1 MMLLNKIE
9 KLVKKMRYK
18 ATSEAYNKTLDS
30 FLRAVE
36 KYKEQHSAS
45 DKPILWRTIM
55 KNPITKS
62 AAAAAIII
70 ACFTG
75 LHFWKSTGSGIA
87 LADVLTR
94 IEQVTGYTYQVNSI
108 TTRQQ
113 LTGTRTST
121 VLVSKEHGIKM
132 TITKVDPNGVLS
144 QRALRYRV
152 GAEWYLLPRSNS
164 LIFVNHKEK
173 TYDRF
178 IYDGV
183 KLDFYKEEYND
194 PRTIIKQILSCEHTS
209 LGQSVIDGVT
219 VEGFQTTDLTYGGG
233 FFGQDDRKKE
243 PKKVDVK
250 LWVDVNTFLPVRL
263 EQDIIT
269 KNGKRIYDVSHDF
282 RWNVIVNPDDF
293 EPHIPEDYRAPA
305 GDIII
310 RPFNEENAIKGLR
323 LFADNFGKYPAS
335 LEKKAFGEEFKRLMP
350 SDPNSYEELSDEERT
365 RKTNESLSLA
375 APSFLYRRLVNKNK
389 DHAYHGETVK
399 PGDTDK
405 VLLRWKLDDG
415 QYRVIFGDLHADTVT
430 ADVMIELE
438 MALPK

>member
-18 ATSEAYNKTLDS
+18 ATSEVYDKTLDS

-55 KNPITKS
+55 KNPITKL
-62 AAAAAIII
+62 AAAAVIVI
-70 ACFTG
+70 ACSIG
-75 LHFWKSTGSGIA
+75 LILWKSTGSGIA

-94 IEQVTGYTYQVNSI
+94 IEQVTIYRYQVSS
-108 TTRQQ
+108 TTTKQQ
-113 LTGTRTST
+113 MTGIRTST
-121 VLVSKEHGIKM
+121 VLVSKEHGLKKI
-132 TITKVDPNGVLS
+132 ITKVDPNEVKSTRGKY
-144 QRALRYRV
+144 AV
-152 GAEWYLLPRSNS
+152 GDEWYILLQSNS
-164 LIFVNHKEK
+164 IVILSHEKK

-209 LGQSVIDGVT
+209 LGQSVIDGIT
-219 VEGFQTTDLTYGGG
+219 VEGFQTTDHAYGGG
-233 FFGQDDRKKE
+233 FFGQANRKKE

-282 RWNVIVNPDDF
+282 RWNVIVTPEDF
-293 EPHIPEDYRAPA
+293 EPNIPEDYRAPV
-305 GDIII
+305 GDIIL
-310 RPFNEENAIKGLR
+310 RPFNEENAIKGFR
-323 LFADNFGKYPAS
+323 LWADLVGDYPVS
-335 LEKKAFGEEFKRLMP
+335 LEMGAFREEGKRRIV
-350 SDPNSYEELSDEERT
+350 SDPNSYKELSDDERT
-365 RKTNESLSLA
+365 RKTNESLSIA
-375 APSFLYRRLVNKNK
+375 APAFFYKTLVKENR
-389 DHAYHGETVK
+389 DPAYYGEAVG
-399 PGDTDK
+399 PDDTNK
-405 VLLRWKLDDG
+405 VLLRWKQEDG
-415 QYRVIFGDLHADTVT
+415 KYRVIFGDLHADTVK

-438 MALPK
+438 TAMPK